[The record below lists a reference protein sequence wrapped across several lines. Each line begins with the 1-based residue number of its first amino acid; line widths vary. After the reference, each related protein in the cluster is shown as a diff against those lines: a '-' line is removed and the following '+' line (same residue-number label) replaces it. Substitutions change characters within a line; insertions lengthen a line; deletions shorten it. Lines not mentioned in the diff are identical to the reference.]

1 MTDIRAIIAA
11 GITIVLWAASF
22 AGIRAALESYSPEHL
37 VLLRYL
43 IASVVLAL
51 YALVTRLPR
60 PAWRDLPGIVLLGVL
75 GIGVYSTLLAYGERS
90 VSAGTASLI
99 IASESIIIAV
109 LGAVL
114 LKEHLSQWGW
124 IGSLVA
130 FVGVGLITFGAG
142 SGFALSGGAG
152 LVFLA
157 AVATSLYFVLQKP
170 YLTKYSAFTFTT
182 YAIWGGTLFM
192 LIFARGLWQSV
203 SHSSLHANL
212 AVVFLG
218 VFPGALAYATW
229 SYALSKAPASVIG
242 NSLYLIPP
250 VALLVA
256 FLWLGEVPTLSS
268 LIGGGIT
275 LLGVLLANR
284 GERQNKA
291 KTD

>member
-51 YALVTRLPR
+51 YALITRLPR

-75 GIGVYSTLLAYGERS
+75 GVGVYSTLLAYGERS

-109 LGAVL
+109 LGAVF
-114 LKEHLSQWGW
+114 LKERLNQWGW

-170 YLTKYSAFTFTT
+170 YLTKYSALTFTT

-203 SHSSLHANL
+203 SHASLHANL

-229 SYALSKAPASVIG
+229 SYALSKAPVSVIG

-256 FLWLGEVPTLSS
+256 FLWLGEIPTLSS
-268 LIGGGIT
+268 LVGGGIT
-275 LLGVLLANR
+275 LLGVLLASR
-284 GERQNKA
+284 GERQIGA
-291 KTD
+291 